1 MIYATVLLLAGQP
14 ADWILFFGH
23 FHPLVVHLPIGFL
36 LIAGVLEA
44 GRRLGWLT
52 VSQPVVGTVLFWSAV
67 SATLA
72 CVFGYML
79 SLGGGYE
86 PELLDEHQWQGIGV
100 AVFAWVAWAAQTG
113 WLTARLPLG
122 ALLYWPA
129 LGFSILLMSVA
140 GHHGGALT
148 HGEDYLTQYTPEPF
162 RAWAGM
168 PPRTDAAVAAK
179 PITDVNQA
187 LVYEQIVNP
196 ILQSKCV
203 QCHNAG
209 KSKGGL
215 RYDTA
220 EMLTKGG
227 ENGPVFVA
235 GDAAQSEMLKRC
247 LLPLEDDHH
256 MPPKG
261 KNQATDEQVAL
272 LTWWIEQGAPFDK
285 KVAELTVTET
295 VKPALASLGGGAAAG
310 HSGAATTGVVA
321 AVSRPE
327 SPVLSMKIPAAN
339 PQLIE
344 ELKKDG
350 LLVIPVSKEL
360 NQLEISAVNAGS
372 FNDSQAALLP
382 KLADQIVWLKLGNTQ
397 ISDVAMGHIARL
409 KNLQKLHLEQTKITD
424 AGLKL
429 ITTLPYLEYLNLYGT
444 GVTDAGLRSLS
455 GFKNLQTVYLWQ
467 TNVTEA
473 GLAAQRKAMPGV
485 EFVGGSGEQGITPF
499 TGNKSDGTTGSNEG
513 KR

>member
-1 MIYATVLLLAGQP
+1 MIYTSVLLLAGQP

-23 FHPLVVHLPIGFL
+23 FHPLIVHLPIGFL
-36 LIAGVLEA
+36 LIAGLLEA

-67 SATLA
+67 GATLA

-100 AVFAWVAWAAQTG
+100 AVLAWVAWAAQTG

-129 LGFSILLMSVA
+129 LAVSIVLMSVA

-162 RAWAGM
+162 RAWAGL
-168 PPRTDAAVAAK
+168 PPRTDAAIAAK

-187 LVYEQIVNP
+187 MVYEQIVNP

-220 EMLTKGG
+220 EMLIKGG

-235 GDAAQSEMLKRC
+235 GDAAQSEMIKRC
-247 LLPLEDDHH
+247 LLPLEDEHH

-272 LTWWIEQGAPFDK
+272 LTWWIEQGASLDK
-285 KVAELTVTET
+285 KVADLTITET
-295 VKPALASLGGGAAAG
+295 VKPALAMLGGGAVAV
-310 HSGAATTGVVA
+310 HTGVAKTNA
-321 AVSRPE
+321 AVPVSRPE
-327 SPVLSMKIPAAN
+327 SPVLSMKIPAAD
-339 PQLIE
+339 PKLIA
-344 ELKKDG
+344 ELKKAG
-350 LLVIPVSKEL
+350 LLVIPLSKEL
-360 NQLEISAVNAGS
+360 NQLEISAVNVGS
-372 FNDSQAALLP
+372 FNDVQAVLLP
-382 KLADQIVWLKLGNTQ
+382 KLANQIVWLKLGDTR
-397 ISDVAMGHIARL
+397 ISDAAMTQIARL

-424 AGLKL
+424 AGLKQL
-429 ITTLPYLEYLNLYGT
+429 AILPYLEYLNLYGT

-455 GFKNLQTVYLWQ
+455 GFKSLQTVYLWQ

-473 GLAAQRKAMPGV
+473 GLTAQRKAMPGV
-485 EFVGGSGEQGITPF
+485 EFVGGLDEQSITPF
-499 TGNKSDGTTGSNEG
+499 TKNKSDRTTGSNEG
-513 KR
+513 KK